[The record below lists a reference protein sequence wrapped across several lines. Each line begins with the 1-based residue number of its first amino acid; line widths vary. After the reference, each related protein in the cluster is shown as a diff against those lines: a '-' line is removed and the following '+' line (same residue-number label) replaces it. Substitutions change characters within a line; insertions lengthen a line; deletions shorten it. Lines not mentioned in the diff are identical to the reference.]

1 MNPNKNSNLIS
12 TDTPTQT
19 KNLEITTTDFL
30 IGSLSVLVF
39 LLATYQLVSVMYPD
53 LLPMPQYVSL
63 QHLQMVE
70 YKRELLKQ
78 SGAYYI
84 LSMIYLV
91 FLYLIRKIRA
101 KA

>member
-1 MNPNKNSNLIS
+1 MNPNKINNLIP
-12 TDTPTQT
+12 TDTPNQT

-30 IGSLSVLVF
+30 IGSLSVLIF
-39 LLATYQLVSVMYPD
+39 LIATYQLASVMYPD

-78 SGAYYI
+78 SGAYYT

>member
-1 MNPNKNSNLIS
+1 MNPNKISNLIP

-30 IGSLSVLVF
+30 IGSLSVLIF
-39 LLATYQLVSVMYPD
+39 LIATYQLTSVMYPD

-78 SGAYYI
+78 SGVYYT
-84 LSMIYLV
+84 LSMLYLV
-91 FLYLIRKIRA
+91 FLHLLRKIRA